1 MSANDKKLPVL
12 SKDVA
17 HQAIQDIN
25 ILGAHAY
32 ADAALHEADK
42 AIHAD
47 EFSMPVEFDDVGE
60 AFEAVRSNFQNS
72 KMEKLVDAAFKSL
85 ALIIEAR
92 SLTNPKPMEREF
104 LIADHLDE
112 IGEYKEQIT
121 EAVRTN
127 QLPESVQKQFETGI
141 EIATCENPQQK
152 WLDAVAARKEAGWL
166 SRTGK

>member
-1 MSANDKKLPVL
+1 
-12 SKDVA
+12 
-17 HQAIQDIN
+17 
-25 ILGAHAY
+25 
-32 ADAALHEADK
+32 
-42 AIHAD
+42 
-47 EFSMPVEFDDVGE
+47 MPVEFDDVGE